1 MRKMD
6 NQDKK
11 NISSSSW
18 RNTTG
23 SGRFGSRIFDFL
35 KNSLFLQDIGVS
47 IVSSVHP
54 AIMHNLGKIEVL
66 KKALWHCELENIEGS
81 YFEFGVF
88 QGTSI
93 LAAAKS
99 FRTLKSKI
107 KRRFYGF
114 DAFDLGFK
122 YFDERDKHPFFKEGD
137 FSVSYD
143 RVSRRLGKYK
153 EVELIPGYF
162 EHTLKEKRVL
172 ELRGHEK
179 CAIIFIDCDL
189 MNPALL
195 ALEFIKP
202 MLQAGSVIV
211 LDDYWA
217 YKGDSSLGVAGA
229 LNSFLKNNQGIC
241 LREFYRYGY
250 GGTSF
255 IVERV
260 S

>member
-1 MRKMD
+1 MD
-6 NQDKK
+6 TVSGEKHQT
-11 NISSSSW
+11 SSQE
-18 RNTTG
+18 RPANPK
-23 SGRFGSRIFDFL
+23 GRGKLRMFDFL
-35 KNSLFLQDIGVS
+35 KNSLFLQDLVVS
-47 IVSSVHP
+47 VITSVHP
-54 AIMHNLGKIEVL
+54 AIMHNLGKVEVL

-93 LAAAKS
+93 LAATKT
-99 FRTLKSKI
+99 FRKLKSHTE
-107 KRRFYGF
+107 RRFYGF
-114 DAFDLGFK
+114 DAFDAGFK

-137 FSVSYD
+137 FTVSYE
-143 RVSRRLGKYK
+143 RVSRRLRKYK
-153 EVELIPGYF
+153 EIELIPGYF
-162 EHTLKEKRVL
+162 EHTLKEEKAL
-172 ELRGHEK
+172 ALRKKEK

-195 ALEFIKP
+195 SLEFIKP
-202 MLQAGSVIV
+202 ILRAGSVIV

-229 LNSFLKNNQGIC
+229 LKSFLKNNPSIT

-255 IVERV
+255 IVEHI